1 MAKSIAIYSRKSKFT
16 GKGDSIENQIELCR
30 QFIEKQYAEENTL
43 EILIYEDEGFS
54 GKNTSRPQFEKLL
67 QAARDKRF
75 SVLVCYRLDRV
86 SRNVGDFALLM
97 EELHQYGIEFVSIRE
112 SFDTSNPMGRAMM
125 YIASVFAQLERETI
139 AERIRDNMYELSKTG
154 RWLGGTTP
162 TGYSSESI
170 EKLTIDGKLH
180 KSCRLKLIP
189 EEAQLVSLIFDKY
202 LETGSL
208 TKTEAFLVQNHYTTK
223 NKLSFTRFSIRSI
236 LSNPVYMIADQ
247 EAYRYIVSKKMELF
261 SEEREFNGKHGI
273 MAYNR
278 TLQRDGLAHKN
289 RSMEEWIIAVG
300 KHEGVVNGKRWV
312 KTQELL
318 ALNSSKAYRKPRSN
332 VALLSGL
339 LVCGSCGSYMR
350 PKLTRRYGEDGDR
363 IYEYLCSMKE
373 RSKGACCNIKNARGN
388 ALDKAVVEQVTVLQ
402 KDDSMFIE
410 KLEELDQTLQKQQL
424 ARNSEKER
432 LKRLWKEIDKDLSS
446 LVSTL
451 ARASGTAAE
460 PYILKQIADYHERL
474 EQVNSRIVA
483 SERNERENEL
493 SEEERSGLS
502 SSMMSLGFVFD
513 QAAIEQRRAALR
525 LIVKKAVWDGQ
536 ILRLYL

>member
-54 GKNTSRPQFEKLL
+54 GKNTSRPQFKKLL